1 MDQDL
6 LDNLLA
12 LGRLNLPVELVRE
25 ILEHEKWK
33 LREQHKH
40 EREMLSL
47 SATVEGKKSLSP
59 DTDTEF
65 NNETSGGLAE
75 IGSIAKA
82 KVSQAASKRAE
93 TLENPDN
100 LPISLL
106 SLLIT
111 ISWCGERMGRWPQAK
126 DAKSALS
133 LRTELE
139 KAVER
144 HGVRTTYRS
153 VELISKSL
161 ETWDSRLVSE
171 QLDDLAE
178 RYEAIKSAS
187 FSSSPLF
194 VEFAKSY
201 PYISPDTFD
210 KCYDQNNQEFVRS
223 AIHLL
228 RREFTKTPPPELEH
242 MSEGWNSRWQQHLPH
257 FMRQWQ
263 EELNKM
269 ETRMRSAQRAW
280 KKSVE

>member
-47 SATVEGKKSLSP
+47 SATVEGKKSLSS

-82 KVSQAASKRAE
+82 KVSQAASKRAAM
-93 TLENPDN
+93 LENPDN
-100 LPISLL
+100 LPVPLL

-111 ISWCGERMGRWPQAK
+111 TSWCGERLARWPQAK

-133 LRTELE
+133 VRTELE
-139 KAVER
+139 KAIEK
-144 HGVRTTYRS
+144 HGIRTVHRS
-153 VELISKSL
+153 VELVSGSL
-161 ETWDSRLVSE
+161 ATWDPRLVSE
-171 QLDDLAE
+171 QLEELAE
-178 RYEAIKSAS
+178 RYEVIKSAS

-280 KKSVE
+280 KKSME